1 MVLGTSLFLFRLRRE
16 QVRVC
21 KDTLRQAIVQGDAST
36 SAVRSVL
43 ENKTFWNRLLPVKCR
58 WWGNKAALS
67 NMLVFR
73 NKSGCVL
80 PLCIIQCVVK
90 QMKGSNFLILSARL
104 FLKLVIKCCSEN
116 AEAVELIKGK
126 QQTLLYQ
133 KALKEK
139 RVRIFFSLRLRERW
153 GMSYRQWRMSHKNQ
167 WDPLNCLVTMD
178 QKSLW

>member
-1 MVLGTSLFLFRLRRE
+1 M
-16 QVRVC
+16 QVY
-21 KDTLRQAIVQGDAST
+21 KDTLWQAVVQGDAST
-36 SAVRSVL
+36 SPVHSVL
-43 ENKTFWNRLLPVKCR
+43 ENKTFWNWLLPVSCR

-80 PLCIIQCVVK
+80 LLCIIQCVVK
-90 QMKGSNFLILSARL
+90 QMKGSNFLILGAKL

-139 RVRIFFSLRLRERW
+139 CVRIFFLFMFEGKVR
-153 GMSYRQWRMSHKNQ
+153 YVIQWRMSHKNQ